1 MNTFF
6 GIDIRNSFTRISY
19 IKENI
24 DGIYTG
30 ICTNR
35 GESFST
41 SLGISNDFKGGYI
54 GSGVFHRR
62 AELKD
67 YTTIDSFI
75 DKLLA
80 GSSQKIG
87 SALIS
92 PIDIAYLYFFF
103 LKEHIKNFY
112 GYDLTNAVVSLED
125 SYYKNELID
134 ALNIAFRRV
143 DIESVLFI
151 KSSEAQLLGSHK
163 LLKSCVERESYI
175 ASIGAASLGY
185 ISGKENLIP
194 FIKDSFDA
202 HVFYDFYESCE
213 NPLIEA
219 SKLASMLKPFSEK
232 PDKPSAQSLTGT
244 GDNDHSKSAKDGALE
259 TKTSIT
265 GTAYTKIKEAGYTR
279 ITTPS
284 PIIEAEIEE
293 RIIVNAGP
301 GTGKTYSVIQRLAYI
316 INEGLADPQNIL
328 VLCYSRAAVAVVRDR
343 LTQEIKAD
351 RLADEAY
358 QLFNN
363 IRTFD
368 SFATYMMAEDL
379 EEGILNSLDYDG
391 RIDRFVEELKKD
403 PSALEGLKYLIV
415 DELQDIVGP
424 RANMVKEIL
433 NSINCGFML
442 LGDKCQAIYDYLIE
456 DEEELNSVR
465 FYNWLQEEYSETSIK
480 YELIKNQRQNS
491 SMTKLSSYLREAI
504 LSNDFDLQEEA
515 FKKCREL
522 LMIGG
527 YRGELGETL
536 YKKEDNLAI
545 LCRNNGEAALVSSIL
560 YKDGINH
567 KVLRSAQHLELVPWI
582 GELLGNY
589 GEDKIGHNAFI
600 ERLELHGYEDRENK
614 WRLLKSLAQDENE
627 RVLDLKL
634 LTKELVRGKEIP
646 EGLNASGNENIIVS
660 TIHKGKG
667 REFNHIALL
676 VRDFTLEEKGGH
688 DLVDFGEEL
697 KVAYVA
703 LTRTKGGMSFYD
715 LPTRFTKQLPSKR
728 WIGFWFSKKSKKRFC
743 SNIEIGYP
751 EDVDYYSFVRGSRE
765 EVERKQTLIASL
777 NKGCELEARL
787 NGSSYD
793 LYYENQCLGSLSKT
807 INKELWSAKNELGAG
822 GGLPNRLT
830 GIYVDNVITI
840 ANTRYDEEI
849 LKEYNKSGLWLGLQ
863 LSAFARVEFD

>member
-1 MNTFF
+1 MNIIF

-19 IKENI
+19 IKDGI

-41 SLGISNDFKGGYI
+41 SLGISNNFLGGYI

-67 YTTIDSFI
+67 YTIIDSFI

-80 GSSQKIG
+80 GNSQKVG

-103 LKEHIKNFY
+103 LKDHIKNFY
-112 GYDLTNAVVSLED
+112 GYDLNNAVVSLED
-125 SYYKNELID
+125 IYYKDELIY
-134 ALNIAFRRV
+134 ALNTALRRAE
-143 DIESVLFI
+143 IEPLLFI

-163 LLKSCVERESYI
+163 LLKTCVDRESYI

-185 ISGKENLIP
+185 IAGKEDLEAL
-194 FIKDSFDA
+194 IKDNFVA
-202 HVFYDFYESCE
+202 KVFNEFYESCE

-219 SKLASMLKPFSEK
+219 SKLASKLKTSSEMANKPSVQTLTSTGNNDDDESEK
-232 PDKPSAQSLTGT
+232 NGIKVR
-244 GDNDHSKSAKDGALE
+244 NIK
-259 TKTSIT
+259 TK
-265 GTAYTKIKEAGYTR
+265 EDGYTR

-284 PIIEAEIEE
+284 PIIEAEIGE

-343 LTQEIKAD
+343 LTKEIKAD

-358 QLFNN
+358 YLFNN

-391 RIDRFVEELKKD
+391 RIERFVEELKKD
-403 PSALEGLKYLIV
+403 RSSLEDLEYLIV
-415 DELQDIVGP
+415 DELQDIVGT

-433 NSINCGFML
+433 KSINCGFML

-480 YELIKNQRQNS
+480 YELVKNQRQNPT
-491 SMTKLSSYLREAI
+491 MTKLSSYLREAI
-504 LSNDFDLQEEA
+504 LSNDFVLQEEV

-545 LCRNNGEAALVSSIL
+545 LCRNNGEAAMVSSIL
-560 YKDGINH
+560 FEKGINH
-567 KVLRSAQHLELVPWI
+567 KILRSAQHLELVPWI

-600 ERLELHGYEDRENK
+600 ERLEHRGYEDRENK
-614 WRLLKSLAQDENE
+614 WRLLKSLAKDENE

-646 EGLNASGNENIIVS
+646 EGLNASGSENVIVS

-676 VRDFTLEEKGGH
+676 VRDFTLEGKGGH
-688 DLVDFGEEL
+688 ELVNFEEEL

-728 WIGFWFSKKSKKRFC
+728 WIGFWFSKKTNKKFC
-743 SNIEIGYP
+743 NYIEIGYP
-751 EDVDYYSFVRGSRE
+751 EDVDYYSFVRGSKE
-765 EVERKQTLIASL
+765 EVERKQSLIASL
-777 NKGCELEARL
+777 DKGCELEARL

-793 LYYENQCLGSLSKT
+793 LYYENECLGSLSKT

-822 GGLPNRLT
+822 VGLPNRLT
-830 GIYVDNVITI
+830 GIYVDNVTTI

-863 LSAFARVEFD
+863 LSAFAKLEYK